1 MLEEE
6 NKMPVPKPESGQTK
20 NQYMDVCMHEVSK
33 GSKRTQD
40 QNVAI
45 CLGEWSKSN
54 EEDAILKRFDLF
66 LSEEKDCPEG
76 QKY

>member
-1 MLEEE
+1 
-6 NKMPVPKPESGQTK
+6 MPVPKPGKGQTK

-33 GSKRTQD
+33 GSKTQD

-45 CLGEWSKSN
+45 CLGQWSKSN
-54 EEDAILKRFDLF
+54 EEDAILNRFDLF
-66 LSEEKDCPEG
+66 LTEEKDCPEG